1 VELRVTTRTTAGTT
15 PPTRTG
21 IPTPTTWRAPFVDVE
36 AKRGRPAAASAG
48 DVPSDAERLVV
59 DLLNEVRGE
68 VRFDA
73 GSRALYATDASNYRQ
88 VPIGVVVPRDT
99 DDVIAAID
107 VCRAHRVPV
116 VSRGGGTSLA
126 GQTCNVAVVLDHSK
140 FNNGLLELN
149 ADEGWA
155 RVRPG
160 IVLDELRD
168 AAEAHHLTFGPDPA
182 THSHCTLGG
191 MLGNNSCGVHSV
203 MAGKTVD
210 NVLELD
216 VLCYDGTR
224 LRVGP
229 TPDDELIRLAAQP
242 GRVGDLYRGMRQLR
256 DDNAAEIRARYPD
269 IPRRVSGYNLDQ
281 LLPEHRFDVAR
292 ALVGSESTLVTIL
305 EAKVRLVPSPPGRT
319 LVAVGYPDV
328 FAAAD
333 DVPAVVASACIACE
347 GMDDK
352 LVRDVRSRGIHPD
365 ALRLLPD
372 GRGFLLVEF
381 GGSDRRES
389 DERAH
394 AFIDDLARRNPAA
407 AARCYDDPADE
418 AKLWKVRESGLGVTA
433 MVPGKPTSG
442 PGWEDSAVPPD
453 QLGGYLRA
461 VGRLWAQYGYDADM
475 YGHFGQGVLHCRI
488 DFDLVTAKG
497 LRDFRAYMD
506 DAADLVVRMG
516 GSLSGEHGDGQARAE
531 LLPKMFGDRIVG
543 AFETFKDLWDPDGL
557 MNPGKIVR
565 PNPILSDLRLGTDYR
580 PARPRT
586 VFAYPDDNGEFGHAA
601 FRCVG
606 VGECRRHDGGVMCPS
621 YMVTREE
628 RHSTRG
634 RAHLLFELMNGRE
647 LSGGWRNRE
656 VAEALDLCLACKGC
670 KGDCPVNV
678 DMATYKA
685 EFRAHHWARRL
696 RPRAA
701 YSMGLIHW
709 WAKLAAR
716 APGLVNAL
724 AHAPVL
730 GRVAKGVGGIAP
742 SRDIPAF
749 AEQTFRRWWAD
760 ERRPWAEDEPP
771 GPPDAASPGSSSRRP
786 GRVILWV
793 DTFSDHFHPDVAR
806 AALRVLE
813 AAGCEVVVPRPSLCC
828 GRPLY
833 DWGFL
838 AQARGLLLHALKD
851 LRADIRA
858 GTPIVG
864 LEPSCVSVFRDEAP
878 NLLHGDTDARRV
890 AAQTH
895 TLTEYLAALD
905 GYRPPK
911 LPGTAVVHGHCH
923 HRSVLDFDAELNVLR
938 AMGLDVDVPE
948 SGCCGMAGAFGF
960 EAGEHHRVSMALA
973 ERRLLPAVRAAQPG
987 TFVVADGFSCREQV
1001 RQGTGRSVLHPAELL
1016 ALALDRGG
1024 SGGDTTDTRA
1034 PDETSRGPGDPAR
1047 RRSASTGVSA

>member
-1 VELRVTTRTTAGTT
+1 MTLPRGRSAHGIRRGTVTSTHSRTTSRRPATDARGGAGELWPCRPRRPHRGPCRGRVHHPHGRARIRRDLRVDVDDDRCRARVRGRAGRPGLLVCGSGGGDAHRRAADPARGGPGCRGHEHGLDLDGRGGAKPGTAGHRRHGDLGGRHSRLGSQGQAPRPAARRSPRPGARPRARVRQWRLHLVYRRGAPRPAGRLGRCRGPRGQAEGRPRSSCRSSPRGGCAGRRRPGRRRHGRRQRRAGSALGPARRGGVCGAAGDVVRGAGVVRRYGWAAVDPRPHARPDGGHRRRVRVGSRCGSRAHHHGRRRRGASRRDALHGGHGVPARQRAVRGVPRSAVGALRPVDPPAADGRGATSAEHGMVPRPRPHRAPPVRRRTDSDQRLARARRGRAGVRAGPARGRRRPVSRVELRVTTRTTAGTT

-224 LRVGP
+224 LRAGP

-319 LVAVGYPDV
+319 LVPVGYPDV

-394 AFIDDLARRNPAA
+394 AFVDDLARRNPAA

-453 QLGGYLRA
+453 QLGDYLRA

-621 YMVTREE
+621 YMV
-628 RHSTRG
+628 
-634 RAHLLFELMNGRE
+634 
-647 LSGGWRNRE
+647 
-656 VAEALDLCLACKGC
+656 
-670 KGDCPVNV
+670 
-678 DMATYKA
+678 
-685 EFRAHHWARRL
+685 
-696 RPRAA
+696 
-701 YSMGLIHW
+701 
-709 WAKLAAR
+709 
-716 APGLVNAL
+716 
-724 AHAPVL
+724 
-730 GRVAKGVGGIAP
+730 
-742 SRDIPAF
+742 
-749 AEQTFRRWWAD
+749 
-760 ERRPWAEDEPP
+760 
-771 GPPDAASPGSSSRRP
+771 
-786 GRVILWV
+786 
-793 DTFSDHFHPDVAR
+793 
-806 AALRVLE
+806 
-813 AAGCEVVVPRPSLCC
+813 
-828 GRPLY
+828 
-833 DWGFL
+833 
-838 AQARGLLLHALKD
+838 
-851 LRADIRA
+851 
-858 GTPIVG
+858 
-864 LEPSCVSVFRDEAP
+864 
-878 NLLHGDTDARRV
+878 
-890 AAQTH
+890 
-895 TLTEYLAALD
+895 
-905 GYRPPK
+905 
-911 LPGTAVVHGHCH
+911 
-923 HRSVLDFDAELNVLR
+923 
-938 AMGLDVDVPE
+938 
-948 SGCCGMAGAFGF
+948 
-960 EAGEHHRVSMALA
+960 
-973 ERRLLPAVRAAQPG
+973 
-987 TFVVADGFSCREQV
+987 
-1001 RQGTGRSVLHPAELL
+1001 
-1016 ALALDRGG
+1016 
-1024 SGGDTTDTRA
+1024 
-1034 PDETSRGPGDPAR
+1034 
-1047 RRSASTGVSA
+1047 